1 MDPPPGGAM
10 DRPWL
15 HFQFEKCLET
25 NTRTTNYKAL
35 VSVYDVSS
43 RQPILELSLDMKR
56 KLFYEQIAINGLK
69 KKRDERRCF
78 IFFGLQEMEFE
89 RKVIFSEVKT

>member
-56 KLFYEQIAINGLK
+56 KLFYEQIAIKGLQK
-69 KKRDERRCF
+69 NETSERRCF
-78 IFFGLQEMEFE
+78 IFFSVSKRWNLSG
-89 RKVIFSEVKT
+89 K